1 MTRPR
6 TGPAHPFA
14 FFDLGVCR
22 SERLGPGMVR
32 IAFGVEPA
40 GGSGTEFVSAGRDQR
55 FKLFF
60 PHPHQGLDRRA
71 VAFTGYWRRGAS
83 EEDLLAEY
91 AAGASPATE
100 E

>member
-91 AAGASPATE
+91 AAGASPATDE
-100 E
+100 